1 MKSPCK
7 GCGAD
12 KTLGFTQDG
21 RPISCRQGCEKYAA
35 FQADRRAT
43 YAARAKACAAKRE
56 SAFDRN
62 LRYQA
67 YDMPHGWRK

>member
-7 GCGAD
+7 DCGAD
-12 KTLGFTQDG
+12 KTLRFTQDG
-21 RPISCRQGCEKYAA
+21 RAISCRQGCEQYAA

-43 YAARAKACAAKRE
+43 YEARAKACAGKME